1 MSSSDTRYAFIDSA
15 DDLEAF
21 CQSLQGESWLA
32 LDTEFIREKTYYPQ
46 LCLLQVGVPGNL
58 ACIDPI
64 ALKDLSP
71 LLEVLYDRSIVKVLH
86 SCSQDMEIFACM
98 QGKVPGPVFDTQLA
112 APLLGLPEQTGY
124 ANFVHEMLGVT
135 LDKSQTRTD
144 WARRP
149 LEAAQL
155 AYAADDVRYL
165 ADIYPVFRDKLAG
178 MGRLEWLDAEFAQ
191 CEEIGRYIREP
202 GQVWQRIR
210 GLEKLRPPALSI
222 LQTLAAWRETMAQ
235 EKNLPRN
242 WVLKDDALM
251 DIARLAP
258 ASRDKLGA
266 IRTLPPKTCERY
278 GATIIEKISQAAG
291 RSPQPLSQSVRR
303 SKPSP
308 GEDALADV
316 LQAQLRVLA
325 AKHHINSASLAS
337 RKELVAL
344 AQGEENVPVLH
355 GWRRE
360 MVGNELLAL
369 RDGQRT
375 LTVTNGRVT
384 ITNAE

>member
-1 MSSSDTRYAFIDSA
+1 MSSNDTQYTFIDTVEG
-15 DDLEAF
+15 LEAF
-21 CQSLQGESWLA
+21 CQTLQGENWLA

-46 LCLLQVGVPGNL
+46 LCLLQVGVPGKL

-64 ALKDLSP
+64 AIKDLSS
-71 LLEVLYDRSIVKVLH
+71 LLGLLYDRSITKVLH

-98 QGKVPGPVFDTQLA
+98 DGKVPGPIFDTQLA

-124 ANFVHEMLGVT
+124 ANFVREMLGVT

-144 WARRP
+144 WSRRP
-149 LEAAQL
+149 LELAQL

-165 ADIYPVFRDKLAG
+165 ADIYPVFRDKLAEA
-178 MGRLEWLDAEFAQ
+178 GRLQWLDAEFAQ
-191 CEEIGRYIREP
+191 CEEIGRYIRDPE
-202 GQVWQRIR
+202 QVWQRIR
-210 GLEKLRPPALSI
+210 GLEKLKPAALSI
-222 LQTLAAWRETMAQ
+222 LQTLAAWREKIAR

-242 WVLKDDALM
+242 WVLKDDALI

-258 ASRDKLGA
+258 ANQDKLGS
-266 IRTLPPKTCERY
+266 IRTLPSKTLDRY
-278 GATIIEKISQAAG
+278 AAIILEQVSQAAG
-291 RSPQPLSQSVRR
+291 CTPQPLSQRARR
-303 SKPSP
+303 NKPSVD
-308 GEDALADV
+308 EDALADL
-316 LQAQLRVLA
+316 LQAQLRILA
-325 AKHHINSASLAS
+325 EKYQINSASLAS

-344 AQGEENVPVLH
+344 AQGEENVPVLQ

-360 MVGNELLAL
+360 MAGNELLAL

-375 LTVTNGRVT
+375 LTIAKGRVK